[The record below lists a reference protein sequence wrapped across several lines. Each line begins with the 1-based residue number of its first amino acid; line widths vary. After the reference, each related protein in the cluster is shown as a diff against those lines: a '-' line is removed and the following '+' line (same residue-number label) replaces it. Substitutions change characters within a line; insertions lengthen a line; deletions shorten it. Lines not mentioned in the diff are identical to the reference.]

1 MSTVTQKILF
11 VDDDNAARSLIK
23 TVLTAKGFDVTV
35 AASADEALRIL
46 KAHHEEFIF
55 ILSDMKMPGMD
66 GLEFRRALLAENGMN
81 EIPFAI
87 MSGHVSREAALQA
100 IDLKICKFLDKT
112 TDHDAIARII
122 KQESRSRASAL
133 EEKQILKASFVEEAS
148 GILDDLEPLLLH
160 LESNP
165 GDIDTVN
172 TIFRLVHTV
181 KGASGVL
188 GQPDITKFLHHY
200 EDLLSKVKNA
210 QIKATPGIVTVL
222 LQAYDGMVKVINSVK
237 AASSEPVD
245 FDQLLQLFDMNLSA
259 TQDAPVQEQ
268 GDSSSG
274 MQTAKVGEKKE
285 SVNVPTGMLDE
296 FMALSGE
303 ITVIRNMVNKLVR
316 SIERKIPSDKDVEL
330 LSDLLDEMHK
340 INASM
345 QTRITDLRKT
355 PIASVVRKL
364 PRTVRDLAH
373 QLHKEVNIEIR
384 GEDLRVDAAIGN
396 VLSNSLIH
404 MVRNCTDHG
413 IEMPDARIA
422 AGKPGVGHITLSCR
436 EANDTVIVKIEDDGK
451 GIDSDR
457 IRKKLVDSGRMS
469 SGEVERL
476 TKRQLFQT
484 IFESGFSTAE
494 KITDVSGRGVGMD
507 MVRASVEGLR
517 GRIDIDSEPG
527 RGTAFTISLPTPKS
541 VVIISSLIVCA
552 DDREFAI
559 PQESI
564 VRLMK
569 LDDDRRRRDLTTLEG
584 GPVLRFEG
592 KLLPLISLSDA
603 FQLGS
608 GKAKPFEES
617 LDDMNVVIVSAE
629 ELTYGI
635 VVDRILD
642 AEDIVVKTL
651 HRCIERLQA
660 FLGATFM
667 GDGSIGLIVDV
678 AGLAKIS
685 GFTFG
690 PQDAPQQGEMVE
702 ANSQRR
708 ELLIF
713 GLDNPGLFGFPLER
727 VHRFEEFSKKDIKLM
742 GTQEAIIYRDRLMPL
757 HKLQTLLTL
766 PALGQDDA
774 SEKIRVI
781 VVAIGDRHVGLQ
793 VRSIQDV
800 VTLSQVVDVTLK
812 DRPGLAGS
820 AYIGEKAVAVV
831 DIDQILKGLGFADVA
846 KPEAEVIELRRD
858 PAAEILVQAEAPK
871 PAAVGGEGWGL
882 F

>member
-1 MSTVTQKILF
+1 MSTVALKILF
-11 VDDDNAARSLIK
+11 VDDDNAARNLIK
-23 TVLTAKGFDVTV
+23 SVLTAKGFDVTV
-35 AASADEALRIL
+35 AASAEEALRIL
-46 KAHHEEFIF
+46 NVRHDEFVF

-66 GLEFRRALLAENGMN
+66 GLAFRRAVLAESGMN

-87 MSGHVSREAALQA
+87 MSGHVTRELALQA
-100 IDLKICKFLDKT
+100 IDLKICKFLEKT
-112 TDHDAIARII
+112 TDHDSIATII
-122 KQESRSRASAL
+122 KTESSARATAL
-133 EEKQILKASFVEEAS
+133 EEKIILKSSFVEEAS
-148 GILDDLEPLLLH
+148 GIIDDLEPLLLH

-165 GDIDTVN
+165 SDIDAVN

-181 KGASGVL
+181 KGASGVI
-188 GQPDITKFLHHY
+188 GQPDVTKFLHHF
-200 EDLLSKVKNA
+200 EDLLSKVKNG
-210 QIKATPGIVTVL
+210 QTKATPAIVTIL
-222 LQAYDGMVKVINSVK
+222 LRAYDGMGQIINSVK
-237 AASSEPVD
+237 GLNNDPID
-245 FDQLLQLFDMNLSA
+245 YDQLFQLFEVSHTT
-259 TQDAPVQEQ
+259 TQETVVNEHADNGHNAQH
-268 GDSSSG
+268 
-274 MQTAKVGEKKE
+274 AKVEKKE
-285 SVNVPTGMLDE
+285 TVNVPTGMLDE

-340 INASM
+340 INGSM

-373 QLHKEVNIEIR
+373 QLQKEVNFEIR
-384 GEDLRVDAAIGN
+384 GEELRVDAAIGQ

-413 IEMPDARIA
+413 IEAPQARTA
-422 AGKPGVGHITLSCR
+422 AGKPAVGHITLSCR
-436 EANDTVIVKIEDDGK
+436 EANDTVIVKIADDGK
-451 GIDSDR
+451 GIDSER
-457 IRKKLVDSGRMS
+457 IRKKLVDTGRMT
-469 SGEVERL
+469 SGEAERM

-494 KITDVSGRGVGMD
+494 KVTDVSGRGVGMD

-517 GRIDIDSEPG
+517 GRIEIDSEPG
-527 RGTAFTISLPTPKS
+527 RGTTFTINLPTPKS
-541 VVIISSLIVCA
+541 VVIISSLVVSA
-552 DDREFAI
+552 NDREFAI

-569 LDDDRRRRDLTTLEG
+569 LDEERRRRDLTTLEG

-592 KLLPLISLSDA
+592 KLLPLVSLSDA
-603 FQLGS
+603 FHLWKGERQ
-608 GKAKPFEES
+608 PFETATED
-617 LDDMNVVIVSAE
+617 LNIVIVSAE

-685 GFTFG
+685 GFTFV
-690 PQDAPQQGEMVE
+690 PLDTPLQDE
-702 ANSQRR
+702 AVATKAQRR
-708 ELLIF
+708 ELLLF

-727 VHRFEEFSKKDIKLM
+727 VHRFEEFSTKDVKLM
-742 GTQEAIIYRDRLMPL
+742 GTQPVVIYRDRLMPM
-757 HKLQTLLTL
+757 HKLQTLLDL
-766 PALGQDDA
+766 PHSGQEGA
-774 SEKIRVI
+774 PEKTRVI
-781 VVAIGDRHVGLQ
+781 VVAVGDRHVGLE
-793 VRSIQDV
+793 VSSIQDV
-800 VTLSQVVDVTLK
+800 VVLDQQVDASLK

-820 AYIGEKAVAVV
+820 AYIGKKAVAVV
-831 DIDQILKGLGFADVA
+831 DIDQILKDLGFVEIA
-846 KPEAEVIELRRD
+846 KPAQVIELRKE
-858 PAAEILVQAEAPK
+858 AELNVLANGEAPK
-871 PAAVGGEGWGL
+871 PIAVGGEGWGL